1 MAGSAGPT
9 VVGETSIREW
19 PVRTKPDSARA
30 LILRPICSPVFSS
43 AVFVVQRWLSFS
55 GRGESGRARYG
66 CPLKHA
72 RGICENGLHIRQ
84 DSLEREVLSEDVVR
98 YTFAQFKQQL
108 QERLEGT
115 RSQLTVLRTERERRL
130 DEISDGLLASDG
142 HGIDARL
149 REIEDFVLSRMKDLG
164 ALLAGETPRAKA
176 EMTKH
181 CTGITLTPEGKTY
194 RLSGEWDLLG
204 VRSDGAGG
212 PACT

>member
-9 VVGETSIREW
+9 VVGENSIREW

-30 LILRPICSPVFSS
+30 LILRPIC
-43 AVFVVQRWLSFS
+43 WLSFS

-98 YTFAQFKQQL
+98 YAFAQFKQQL

-115 RSQLTVLRTERERRL
+115 RSQLTVLRTERERWL

-149 REIEDFVLSRMKDLG
+149 REIEDFVLSQMKDLG

-204 VRSDGAGG
+204 VRSDGARG
-212 PACT
+212 PVCTVRATKFSLPIAA

>member
-1 MAGSAGPT
+1 
-9 VVGETSIREW
+9 
-19 PVRTKPDSARA
+19 
-30 LILRPICSPVFSS
+30 
-43 AVFVVQRWLSFS
+43 
-55 GRGESGRARYG
+55 
-66 CPLKHA
+66 
-72 RGICENGLHIRQ
+72 
-84 DSLEREVLSEDVVR
+84 VLSEDVVR